1 MSAAERAKRHMLSR
15 LAAPNSAA
23 LILIVYLL
31 LSLVYNVTVPIFEAP
46 DEPQHFMFVKHLADG
61 KGLPVQGEAANSTW
75 AQEGSQPPLYYL
87 AGALLISGID
97 TDDVDTLLWVNPHAN
112 MGVPLKPGNKNI
124 YIHTAHEAFPY
135 RGAVLA
141 VHLLRL
147 FSALLGAGTILGVW
161 ATMRL
166 AWPDR
171 PWLAWG
177 AAALTA
183 FMPQFLFITAAVN
196 NDNLVMCLSTWTI
209 YLLMRFWVQP
219 ITWRT
224 GLALGA
230 LLGAASLAKLSG
242 LGLFP
247 LAALALGIVA
257 WRDETWRRVAGMGL
271 VALVVAI
278 LVGGWWYARNWALYG
293 DPTGLN
299 AMLDVF
305 GRRTVTPA
313 SLIGE
318 AEGLRISY
326 WAIFGWFNI
335 LSAPILYKVLDALTL
350 LAMVGIGAWLW
361 RTRQSLLRSATGYWA
376 LLSIA
381 WCLVILAALV
391 RWTGMTSGTQGRLL
405 FPAIGAISGIFVIG
419 LSAWWPRARQR
430 DGDRLVSL
438 MLGGGFFLWALFSPF
453 LTIAPAYA
461 RPPITS
467 AIPPSAQPVNITYG
481 DALQL
486 LAYELSQRSASPGEQ
501 VSVKTYWRAL
511 KPLMADYSIYV
522 HLFGREEPEGEPQ
535 RLAQLDTYPGNG
547 TYPTSLWQPGEI
559 VVDRYT
565 LSVSPTAITPTLA
578 RLEIGPYDFATKATL
593 GPIADGDGRTIL
605 SPQVATLRIAT
616 SHAPRYKIAHPLNI
630 AFDDGITLLGYGAD
644 KDTVRPGDEMRVTL
658 YWQAGQRSPR
668 QSYTVFVHLVP
679 ATGGEMA
686 GQHDG
691 LPVNGHYPTDVWA
704 AGETVEDVH
713 VIPIKVDAHAGD
725 YRLIVGLYDL
735 ATGVRLPVA
744 GGGDHAVL
752 AQIKIS
758 W

>member
-1 MSAAERAKRHMLSR
+1 MSAEEHPERHIFPW
-15 LAAPNSAA
+15 LAPPRCVAV
-23 LILIVYLL
+23 ILVAYLA
-31 LSLVYNVTVPIFEAP
+31 LSLIYNIVVPIFEAP

-61 KGLPVQGEAANSTW
+61 KGLPVQGEAANSAW

-87 AGALLISGID
+87 AGALLISSID
-97 TDDVDTLLWVNPHAN
+97 TDDVDALLWVNPHAN
-112 MGVPLKPGNKNI
+112 MGVPLKLGNKNI
-124 YIHTAHEAFPY
+124 YIHTSREAFPY

-161 ATMRL
+161 ATMHL

-171 PWLAWG
+171 PWLACG

-196 NDNLVMCLSTWTI
+196 NDNLVMCLCIWTI
-209 YLLMRFWVQP
+209 YLLMRLWGQP
-219 ITWRT
+219 LTWR
-224 GLALGA
+224 GGVALGA

-247 LAALALGIVA
+247 LAALALGLVA
-257 WRDETWRRVAGMGL
+257 WRDGAWRRVAGTGL
-271 VALVVAI
+271 VALAVAL

-305 GRRTVTPA
+305 GRRVVTLS
-313 SLIGE
+313 SLVGE

-381 WCLVILAALV
+381 WCVVILAALV

-405 FPAIGAISGIFVIG
+405 FPAIGAISGLIMVG
-419 LSAWWPRARQR
+419 LSAWWPRTRQR
-430 DGDRLVSL
+430 DGDRWVSL
-438 MLGGGFFLWALFSPF
+438 ALGGGFFLWALLSPF

-467 AIPPSAQPVNITYG
+467 AVPPSAQAVNITYS

-511 KPLMADYSIYV
+511 KPLTADYSIYV
-522 HLFGREEPEGEPQ
+522 HLFGREGPEGEPQ

-565 LSVSPTAITPTLA
+565 LSVSPAAITPTLA

-593 GPIADGDGRTIL
+593 APIRDGEGRTIL
-605 SPQVATLRIAT
+605 SPRVAALRIAVPR
-616 SHAPRYKIAHPLNI
+616 APRYEIAHPVGV
-630 AFDDGITLLGYGAD
+630 AFDDGITLLGYDVD
-644 KDTVRPGDEMRVTL
+644 KEAVRPGDEMRVTL
-658 YWQAGQRSPR
+658 YWQAGQRPPR
-668 QSYTVFVHLVP
+668 KSYTVFVHLVP

-704 AGETVEDVH
+704 AGEAVEDVH
-713 VIPIKVDAHAGD
+713 VVPIRVDARPGD

-752 AQIKIS
+752 AQIKVS